1 MTSSNRNLNIDT
13 EKKKTA
19 IREQMTRGPTTFN
32 RDITFTLVRC
42 VMRRDYD
49 IFEKWPDD
57 STIWR
62 ACVHGQFEAIRKVQ
76 ELAELSENE
85 FVVIDFKGAE
95 LSPAKQ
101 LQNNSRPFAKTAT
114 HG

>member
-1 MTSSNRNLNIDT
+1 
-13 EKKKTA
+13 
-19 IREQMTRGPTTFN
+19 
-32 RDITFTLVRC
+32 
-42 VMRRDYD
+42 MRRDYD
-49 IFEKWPDD
+49 IFEKFPDG

-85 FVVIDFKGAE
+85 FMVIGFQGED
-95 LSPAKQ
+95 LPPAKQ
-101 LQNNSRPFAKTAT
+101 MRSNSRPLAKTAT